1 MKKVH
6 ANLGT
11 KSCDDHT
18 LRVPP
23 SAMDQ
28 LSSTLEV
35 GIHIS
40 ERLPA
45 PCCSTTATMS
55 PQIQDFIILAF
66 HLYSGKQVP
75 FDYAFLHGVKRWT
88 VAFPRAGIFRV
99 QRDHFHLMQIFPLVC
114 RFWLHTYRCISL
126 INMFIPSCS
135 LYLRFIFLEKE
146 KHCLCRMD
154 DSEESITI
162 DEYIVDPSLQSCLTK
177 IALISTGPS
186 CSLIAISV
194 GCRSSSKAYRCK
206 QEQARVASTR

>member
-1 MKKVH
+1 
-6 ANLGT
+6 
-11 KSCDDHT
+11 
-18 LRVPP
+18 
-23 SAMDQ
+23 MDQ

-35 GIHIS
+35 GIHVS

-45 PCCSTTATMS
+45 PCRSTTAIMS
-55 PQIQDFIILAF
+55 PQTRDFIILAF
-66 HLYSGKQVP
+66 HLYYRKQVP
-75 FDYAFLHGVKRWT
+75 YDYAFPRGVKKWT
-88 VAFPRAGIFRV
+88 VSLPRAGIFHV
-99 QRDHFHLMQIFPLVC
+99 QRDRLHLMQTFPLVC

-146 KHCLCRMD
+146 KRCLCRMD

-162 DEYIVDPSLQSCLTK
+162 AEYIVDPSLQSCLTK

-194 GCRSSSKAYRCK
+194 GCCSSSKAYRCK